1 VNARWT
7 PMHFSAGNGYL
18 EVVKLLLERGA
29 NVHAVNSDGKHH
41 TRYGEI
47 ADLLRNNGAGISRI
61 D

>member
-1 VNARWT
+1 
-7 PMHFSAGNGYL
+7 MHFSAGNGYL